1 MKNFSTPVKIGL
13 IILFLGIA
21 VMAYGTFLNNETISY
36 YALLIVITGLF
47 IYMAYTFNFTS
58 KSNVNYSNKEKE
70 KKSKKWYMIGP
81 LRNLDLSQESYFLI
95 SHISFIF
102 LCNLL

>member
-1 MKNFSTPVKIGL
+1 
-13 IILFLGIA
+13 
-21 VMAYGTFLNNETISY
+21 MAYGTFLNNETISY

-70 KKSKKWYMIGP
+70 KKSKK
-81 LRNLDLSQESYFLI
+81 
-95 SHISFIF
+95 
-102 LCNLL
+102 